1 MMNEK
6 NFKRVTVLLLAF
18 MFVCIYVNSHVNN
31 DYKMI
36 RIIAKQKE
44 EIKYLKS
51 YVKILETGKTGSWQR
66 CK

>member
-1 MMNEK
+1 MMSEK

-36 RIIAKQKE
+36 RIITKQKE
-44 EIKYLKS
+44 EIKFLKS

>member
-1 MMNEK
+1 MMGEK

-36 RIIAKQKE
+36 RIITKQKE
-44 EIKYLKS
+44 EIKFLKS

>member
-1 MMNEK
+1 MNHE
-6 NFKRVTVLLLAF
+6 NWKRVVALMLAF
-18 MFVCIYVNSHVNN
+18 LFVCLYAESHVNN

-36 RIIAKQKE
+36 RIITKQKE
-44 EIKYLKS
+44 EIKFLKS